1 MDDDCF
7 LPGFRREPSLIAQSA
22 TLTADYGDPSALLN
36 GTDRRIW
43 GNDNGY
49 YGKTNKAITY
59 TLDSPKYVNGVR
71 LVFDSDLDREYTDG
85 NPDALHTSST
95 LFFPKSYNN
104 TSFGF
109 PKCLIKHYKIE
120 ILDESGAWKTAVEI
134 FDNHQRF
141 VKHELNTVTKS
152 VRFIPISTY
161 HSERKTED
169 YGSSTAHVFNFEI
182 F

>member
-1 MDDDCF
+1 M
-7 LPGFRREPSLIAQSA
+7 
-22 TLTADYGDPSALLN
+22 
-36 GTDRRIW
+36 DRRIW

-59 TLDSPKYVNGVR
+59 TFNTPTFVNGIR

-95 LFFPKSYNN
+95 LFFPKSYGN

-120 ILDESGAWKTAVEI
+120 VVDESGNWNTAVEI
-134 FDNHQRF
+134 FNNHQRF
-141 VKHELNTVTKS
+141 VKHELNVVTKA
-152 VRFIPISTY
+152 VRLIPLNTY

-169 YGSSTAHVFNFEI
+169 YGSSTAHIFNFEI